1 MSSSSPIPSISI
13 LSGRGVAVIAGVV
26 ALVLLGLSH
35 AVLLGLGMNERR
47 VAEEHINN
55 RVERYAALV
64 GDRLQAIRTR
74 VLSQAESEE
83 LHAVLAQSSPAA
95 LSRAD
100 VALHRLVQPDAMG
113 SPTPFAKAILRN
125 ALGEDVA
132 VATAPQ
138 DALLSGQTPVPD
150 GPVPSV
156 PLPVPGRRWGLGST
170 RLSDGVLRLVLAAEV
185 PTEGRAAGQLLLVF
199 TRDLVH
205 FLPALPLCGGEL
217 ATSALGLRRVGMFAR
232 VGDGLE
238 PSQFA
243 ELLQAER
250 DCTTAFEAELL
261 SGQTVQLVGRW
272 TVVSGTP
279 LVFAHALAERRLT
292 GRFSLG
298 LTRGSLFVSS
308 AFVFVLLIAFLLL
321 SRRYKRILAE
331 HADLVAVDLDLQHR
345 LHESE
350 RGEVES
356 HRLTSA
362 VDGAGEAVIT
372 VDRDG
377 RLTYVNRAF
386 ERLFGLARAESLGR
400 RLAEFMPPDEVP
412 RLEPAM
418 LAGACEALSLRVRC
432 RHRDGD
438 RLLLGLT
445 VSPVCDEAGEVV
457 HYLILARDV
466 RDEVALEER
475 SLQARKLAAVGRLAG
490 GMAHE
495 FNNVLQVIL
504 GYAGEMAESV
514 SDPDLRE
521 SLSQILTAGQRGS
534 ELTGRL
540 VAFSQQQVSQREPG
554 SLNDAVRAQVE
565 TIQRRLG
572 TNADL
577 QLLLGNGLWTVA
589 LDSARIGQALVHLAE
604 RAREGMPNGG
614 MLTISTGNVT
624 FEEPLQTLTGLLPSG
639 DYGVLRMQDTGLGIS
654 PEDLE
659 HIFEPVFSSRPQGTS
674 QGLGLSIVHGTIA
687 QHEGGI
693 VVESAPGCGT
703 SFDIYLPRGAAE
715 PGEAVPDEAELL
727 PQQSGLGQTILLAE
741 DEEPVRHVAA
751 RLLAKAGYKVIEAA
765 DGREAIA
772 VFEAQRDRIDLA
784 LLDIVM
790 PEMSG
795 AAVADFIRRNSPE
808 TPILFCSGYA
818 KRQLPEDIALP
829 EDIPLIGKPYEPQH
843 LLDAIAGLLAP
854 SPRPVA
860 VDGVVAG
867 QGQQ

>member
-1 MSSSSPIPSISI
+1 MSSSSPIPSIPI
-13 LSGRGVAVIAGVV
+13 LSGRAVAVIVGV
-26 ALVLLGLSH
+26 ATLVLLALGH
-35 AVLLGLGMNERR
+35 GALLRLGMAKRR
-47 VAEEHINN
+47 AAEEHIRS
-55 RVERYAALV
+55 RVERHAAFV
-64 GDRLQAIRTR
+64 GERLRAIRTR
-74 VLSQAESEE
+74 AVGQAESEE
-83 LHAVLAQSSPAA
+83 LQAVLAQSSPAA
-95 LSRAD
+95 KSRAEA
-100 VALHRLVQPDAMG
+100 VLQRLVQPDSIG
-113 SPTPFAKAILRN
+113 SPTPFAKAILRS
-125 ALGEDVA
+125 ALGEDLA
-132 VATAPQ
+132 VATTPQ
-138 DALLSGQTPVPD
+138 DALLPGQAPVPD
-150 GPVPSV
+150 GPVPPV
-156 PLPVPGRRWGLGST
+156 PLSAPGRRWRLGST

-185 PTEGRAAGQLLLVF
+185 PIKGRAAGQLLLVF
-199 TRDLVH
+199 TRDLAH
-205 FLPALPLCGGEL
+205 FLGALPPCGGQL
-217 ATSALGLRRVGMFAR
+217 ATSALGLRRVGVFAC

-238 PSQFA
+238 SSQFA

-250 DCTTAFEAELL
+250 DCTTAFDVELPT
-261 SGQTVQLVGRW
+261 GQTVHLVGRW

-279 LVFAHALAERRLT
+279 LVFAHALAERGL
-292 GRFSLG
+292 GGGFSPG
-298 LTRGSLFVSS
+298 LPRASLLVSS
-308 AFVFVLLIAFLLL
+308 AFVCVLLIAFVLL
-321 SRRYKRILAE
+321 SRRYRRTLGE

-345 LHESE
+345 LHEYE
-350 RGEVES
+350 RAEVES
-356 HRLTSA
+356 QRLTSA
-362 VDGAGEAVIT
+362 VDGAGEAVMT

-386 ERLFGLARAESLGR
+386 ERLFGLVRAESLGR

-418 LAGACEALSLRVRC
+418 LAGTCGTLAMRMRC

-445 VSPVCDEAGEVV
+445 VSPVCDAAGEVV

-466 RDEVALEER
+466 RDEMALEER

-514 SDPDLRE
+514 RDPDLRE

-554 SLNDAVRAQVE
+554 SLNDVVRAQAE
-565 TIQRRLG
+565 TIQKRLG

-577 QLLLGNGLWTVA
+577 QLLLGDGLWTVA
-589 LDSARIGQALVHLAE
+589 LDGARIGQALVHLAE
-604 RAREGMPNGG
+604 RARGGMPNGG
-614 MLTISTGNVT
+614 TLTISTGNVT
-624 FEEPLQTLTGLLPSG
+624 FEEPLQTLTGLLRSG
-639 DYGVLRMQDTGLGIS
+639 EYGLLRMQDTGLGIS
-654 PEDLE
+654 PENIE
-659 HIFEPVFSSRPQGTS
+659 HIFEPVFSSRSQGVS
-674 QGLGLSIVHGTIA
+674 RGLGLSIVHGTIA

-693 VVESAPGCGT
+693 VVESGPGCGT
-703 SFDIYLPRGAAE
+703 SFDIYLPRGTAV
-715 PGEAVPDEAELL
+715 PGEDVIDDAELP

-741 DEEPVRHVAA
+741 DEEPVRHVTA
-751 RLLAKAGYKVIEAA
+751 RLLAKAGYEVIEAA

-772 VFEAQRDRIDLA
+772 EFEAQGEQIDLA

-795 AAVADFIRRNSPE
+795 AAVADYIRRNSPE

-829 EDIPLIGKPYEPQH
+829 EDIPLIGKPYEPHH

-854 SPRPVA
+854 SSSGPVA
-860 VDGVVAG
+860 PAG
-867 QGQQ
+867 DA